1 MTLPLDEPLPLPWS
15 IDSYGNIRISGTR
28 ITIDLLFAYFEA
40 DYSPEYLIEQFPTL
54 KPADVYL
61 VKAFYLLH
69 PEESREHL
77 RLVREEYARL
87 RAKIEAELGTG
98 EETNRKVL
106 ERAASGAAG
115 PVAQELARKELAL
128 REQEAVAP
136 VSRRRGY

>member
-1 MTLPLDEPLPLPWS
+1 MTLPLDEPLPQPWS

-77 RLVREEYARL
+77 RLVREEVARL
-87 RAKIEAELGTG
+87 RAEFEAEFGSP
-98 EETNRKVL
+98 EETMKRVL
-106 ERAASGAAG
+106 ERAASDATR
-115 PVAQELARKELAL
+115 PDLQEYALKELAL